1 MEQCRPVSLLI
12 VCLLLSVPF
21 ASAEERRQ
29 YSSFVVFG
37 TSLSD
42 SGNAFA
48 HAVLDGEIC
57 CLEPDGRTHFNKL
70 LFRRD
75 WPFFYAF
82 DVLSIEGDDVRRAP
96 SARECNLCGSE
107 L

>member
-1 MEQCRPVSLLI
+1 
-12 VCLLLSVPF
+12 
-21 ASAEERRQ
+21 
-29 YSSFVVFG
+29 
-37 TSLSD
+37 
-42 SGNAFA
+42 
-48 HAVLDGEIC
+48 VLDGEIC

-96 SARECNLCGSE
+96 SARECNLYGSE